1 MIRSILI
8 VLALTLLIV
17 PSIDASHYGESVQY
31 NDLHDQRTFSL
42 SPDYD
47 PDQSQGGLSGYW
59 PYSFI
64 LSWDITYDLN
74 ASIWHYEYNL
84 SVEKKEISHFILELS
99 ETAQYDDITNVT
111 INGNSATIE
120 GPKTWT
126 KAGNQIIPNPFYGI
140 KFDDGGKSASYSFDS
155 SLDPVWGNFYAKGGI
170 DKGNLVNAYNNALED
185 SNFNSDNKLD
195 FIVRPDG
202 GSSPPVVPEPI
213 SSTLF
218 IVGGA
223 TLGLRT
229 FRKKFKE

>member
-1 MIRSILI
+1 MIRSILM
-8 VLALTLLIV
+8 VLALMLLIV
-17 PSIDASHYGESVQY
+17 PSIDASQYGESVQY

-42 SPDYD
+42 TPDYD

-59 PYSFI
+59 PYSFM

-84 SVEKKEISHFILELS
+84 SVAKKDISHFILELS
-99 ETAQYDDITNVT
+99 ETAQYDDITNVI
-111 INGNSATIE
+111 INGNSATVE
-120 GPKTWT
+120 GPQIWSN
-126 KAGNQIIPNPFYGI
+126 AGNQSIPNAFYGI
-140 KFDDGGKSASYSFDS
+140 KFDQGGSIASYSFDTT
-155 SLDPVWGNFYAKGGI
+155 LDPVWGNFYAKGGV
-170 DKGNLVNAYNNALED
+170 DHGNQIKAYNYALEEI
-185 SNFNSDNKLD
+185 NFDSDNKLD

-218 IVGGA
+218 IAGGA